1 MKIIFIGPATSIHLQ
16 KWVDAFKKENDV
28 WILTMHP
35 IADRCWKF
43 ENTHVL
49 KVRNASGY
57 YLNALEVH
65 NFVKKLKPDIINV
78 HYASGYGTLARI
90 AKLPPYILNVWGSDV
105 YDFPYESTVKMN
117 IIKKNLKA
125 AYAIASTSYVMK
137 EQTLKLYKHPKD
149 ITVTPFGI
157 DTNLFKPCELNN
169 KSEKFVIGTVKAL
182 DPKYGISTLMK
193 AYNYAFENGLINSE
207 LILVGGGPQEFELK
221 SLAKSLSCSDNI
233 KFIGEIPNKEVP
245 NYLTKFD
252 IYCAL
257 SESESESFGV
267 AVVEAES
274 CGIPVIVSD
283 RGGLPEVTENNN
295 TGFIVP
301 HSDYE
306 TAGKKILELYNN
318 EELRKKLGINGRE
331 LAVERYDWKV
341 CVDIMKNLYELIFTE
356 TKGDNK

>member
-1 MKIIFIGPATSIHLQ
+1 MKILFLAPATSIHTQ
-16 KWVDAFKKENDV
+16 KWVNAFSKDNEV
-28 WILTMHP
+28 YLVTQHP
-35 IADRCWKF
+35 CPEYDFA
-43 ENTHVL
+43 NTIVL
-49 KVRNASGY
+49 PVKNGLGY
-57 YLNALEVH
+57 YLNAISLH
-65 NFVKKLKPDIINV
+65 NIVKKINPDVINV

-105 YDFPYESTVKMN
+105 YDFPYESKTKMN

-137 EQTLKLYKHPKD
+137 EQTLKLYKHSKD

-157 DTNLFKPCELNN
+157 DTNLFKPCEM
-169 KSEKFVIGTVKAL
+169 KSESEKFIIGTVKTL
-182 DPKYGISTLMK
+182 DPKYGISTLIK
-193 AYNYAFENGLINSE
+193 AYNYAFENGLKNSE
-207 LILVGGGPQEFELK
+207 LILVGGGPQEIELK
-221 SLAKSLSCSDNI
+221 NLAKSLPCSDNI
-233 KFIGEIPNKEVP
+233 KFIGKIPNKQVP

-306 TAGKKILELYNN
+306 AAGKKILELYNN
-318 EELRKKLGINGRE
+318 EALRKEMGINGRK
-331 LAVERYDWKV
+331 LAVERYDWNV
-341 CVDIMKNLYELIFTE
+341 CVDIMKNLYELIFNE
-356 TKGDNK
+356 TKEVNKK